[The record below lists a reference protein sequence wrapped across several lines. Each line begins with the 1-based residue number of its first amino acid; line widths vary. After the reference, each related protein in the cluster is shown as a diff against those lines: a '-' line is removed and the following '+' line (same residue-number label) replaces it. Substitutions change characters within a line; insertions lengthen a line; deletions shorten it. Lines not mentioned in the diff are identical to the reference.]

1 MKRTQDLCK
10 IKEAH
15 REGQSRPQTKTL
27 FIIKMT
33 TVLQIYLSSSAQ
45 FPKISLEKKY
55 SHKVLKSILLNSSLL
70 GALNR
75 SAIIKKRSHMEINS
89 GAQVPL
95 FVSFAVLAM

>member
-33 TVLQIYLSSSAQ
+33 TVLQIYLSSSAR
-45 FPKISLEKKY
+45 FPKFSLEKNT
-55 SHKVLKSILLNSSLL
+55 VIRCLK
-70 GALNR
+70 AYY
-75 SAIIKKRSHMEINS
+75 
-89 GAQVPL
+89 
-95 FVSFAVLAM
+95 